1 MKAMAAMKGMKAM
14 KAMKAMKKISA
25 RLAKRYAFFGK
36 ISKTKTGLTKSNL
49 IKTKTGKI
57 VSKKMSERGKKSPWI
72 AAVTKARAALKIKGF
87 SAIKKGTP
95 LYNKAKEFY
104 GKSPKSPMKSP
115 MKSPKKLMELST
127 SFPEIMSYTTM
138 AMLGI
143 FVASGAVLVAIR
155 RRTSKAG
162 KEALLSF
169 QF

>member
-1 MKAMAAMKGMKAM
+1 M
-14 KAMKAMKKISA
+14 ISA
-25 RLAKRYAFFGK
+25 RLAKRHAFFGK
-36 ISKTKTGLTKSNL
+36 ISKTKTGLTKANL
-49 IKTKTGKI
+49 IKTKSGRI
-57 VSKKMSERGKKSPWI
+57 VSKKKSELGKKSPWI
-72 AAVTKARAALKIKGF
+72 AAVQKARAALKIKGF

-95 LYNKAKEFY
+95 LYAKAKEFY

-115 MKSPKKLMELST
+115 KKLMELNA

-143 FVASGAVLVAIR
+143 FVASGALLVAIR